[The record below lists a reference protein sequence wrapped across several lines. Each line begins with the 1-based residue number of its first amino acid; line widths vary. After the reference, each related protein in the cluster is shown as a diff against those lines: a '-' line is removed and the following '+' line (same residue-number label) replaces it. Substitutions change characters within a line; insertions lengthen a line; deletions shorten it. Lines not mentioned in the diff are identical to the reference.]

1 VTDQQYTNSTRPN
14 RRDYTLAPGESIT
27 GIVRKLPAPGTYEG
41 NRLWIDLGN
50 DILSLAATGKRGHA
64 VLANQLEARRVRHGD
79 RITITYHGLRE
90 SASSGHMYRHYA
102 VKHCDAGDHNRLESS
117 PPMKG
122 QLAFGDEG

>member
-1 VTDQQYTNSTRPN
+1 MTDRHYTTPIGPN

-41 NRLWIDLGN
+41 NRLWIDLGD
-50 DILSLAATGKRGHA
+50 DILSLSATGKRGHV

-90 SASSGHMYRHYA
+90 SSSSGHMYRHY
-102 VKHCDAGDHNRLESS
+102 VVEVHGDHTGHVDRDPAPDVRS
-117 PPMKG
+117 
-122 QLAFGDEG
+122 